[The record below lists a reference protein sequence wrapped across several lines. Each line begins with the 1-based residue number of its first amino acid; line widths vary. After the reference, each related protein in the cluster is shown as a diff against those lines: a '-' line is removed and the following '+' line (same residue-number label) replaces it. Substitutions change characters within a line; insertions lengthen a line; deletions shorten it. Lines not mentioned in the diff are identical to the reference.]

1 MAGVGADISSDPV
14 AAQTFVNEVTT
25 RFQNLEG
32 ISGAFEVK
40 IAALEIGVAGQE
52 DQRQRTETGIN
63 EAFRQIQEVQEAIRI
78 LNIDVIS
85 TIIDEKIKTSNE
97 LSGRGLGGYDR
108 DSTGFSFRG
117 PILESKAIND
127 LPELSEAKTYRDWN
141 QRFKNAIEQIRPNVR
156 AGLTFIEGLK
166 ESEVNEFHL
175 STSNDSQCTSIQELH
190 ESRPSKKYP

>member
-14 AAQTFVNEVTT
+14 AAQTFANEVTT

-32 ISGAFEVK
+32 MSGAFEVK

-63 EAFRQIQEVQEAIRI
+63 EAFRQIQEVQEAMRI
-78 LNIDVIS
+78 LNMEVILA
-85 TIIDEKIKTSNE
+85 IIDEKIKTATE
-97 LSGRGLGGYDR
+97 LHGKGGGKDDRGFQ
-108 DSTGFSFRG
+108 GFEFRK

-141 QRFKNAIEQIRPNVR
+141 QRFKNAMEQIRPSV
-156 AGLTFIEGLK
+156 
-166 ESEVNEFHL
+166 
-175 STSNDSQCTSIQELH
+175 
-190 ESRPSKKYP
+190 